1 MSLSYRIASGDDT
14 DGLSLASLISRLGAS
29 PGGPATFFASK
40 DPAETAWVTW
50 QKELFLP
57 AIAPAFGEL
66 WHCAEQG
73 RIAELAAADAFL
85 DANLPEPAR
94 QHGREAAQTYSEGKT
109 DLIHHRPWFQFVE
122 RVREKRSP
130 GQVAS
135 FFALHCALFHLP
147 LASSLLAYAW
157 FEFQSG
163 LPSANRGWHLENLE
177 MFDSII
183 PHLAV
188 AVGGKRG
195 QDSSGS
201 PFLRVV

>member
-1 MSLSYRIASGDDT
+1 MSSSYRIASGEET
-14 DGLSLASLISRLGAS
+14 DGLSLASLVSRLGAS

-40 DPAETAWVTW
+40 DPQETAWATW
-50 QKELFLP
+50 QTGLFLP
-57 AIAPAFGEL
+57 VIAPAFAEL
-66 WHCAEQG
+66 WHCAESG
-73 RIAELAAADAFL
+73 RVAELSAADAFL
-85 DANLPEPAR
+85 DAELPEPAR
-94 QHGREAAQTYSEGKT
+94 QHGREAAAAYREGKT
-109 DLIHHRPWFQFVE
+109 ELLHHRPWFQFVE

-147 LASSLLAYAW
+147 LSSSLLAYAW

-163 LPSANRGWHLENLE
+163 LPSANRGWQAENLMLFE
-177 MFDSII
+177 SII

-195 QDSSGS
+195 QGSSES